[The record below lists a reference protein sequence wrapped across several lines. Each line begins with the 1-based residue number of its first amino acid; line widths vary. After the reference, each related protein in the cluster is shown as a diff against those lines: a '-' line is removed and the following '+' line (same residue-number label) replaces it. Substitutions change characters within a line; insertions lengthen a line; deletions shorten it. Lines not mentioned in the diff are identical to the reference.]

1 MSENPRIMVMG
12 VGNPLM
18 RDEGAGPRTVEILM
32 AGYHFPDHVE
42 VVDCGTMG
50 YTILDVLRD
59 VDKLVVVD
67 ALKAEDLEPG
77 DVVKLAPQDFAASQ
91 VMHSLHDVRL
101 PEVLQAASLIG
112 RSPETIA
119 IGIQIE
125 EIAEWVLELSEPVEA
140 ALPVAVAAVL
150 EELAEMGVSVTER
163 AETTVNASIIEAV
176 RTYAPMPEDAL
187 RPPDTN
193 EGDQA
198 Q

>member
-32 AGYHFPDHVE
+32 AGYDFPDHVE

-50 YTILDVLRD
+50 YTILDVLRE
-59 VDKLVVVD
+59 VDKLIVVD
-67 ALKAEDLEPG
+67 ALKADDLEPG
-77 DVVKLAPQDFAASQ
+77 DVVKLAPEDFAASQ

-150 EELAEMGVSVTER
+150 EELAGLGVSVTER

-187 RPPDTN
+187 RPADPD
-193 EGDQA
+193 GD
-198 Q
+198 

>member
-1 MSENPRIMVMG
+1 MG

-32 AGYHFPDHVE
+32 GAFDFPDDVE

-50 YTILDVLRD
+50 YTILDVLRG
-59 VDKLVVVD
+59 VEHLIVVD
-67 ALKAEDLEPG
+67 ALRSDDLEPG
-77 DVVKLAPQDFAASQ
+77 TVVRLEPSDFATSQ

-112 RSPETIA
+112 STPKTVA

-125 EIAEWVLELSEPVEA
+125 EIAEWVLELSAPVEA

-150 EELAEMGVSVTER
+150 EELAALGVEPTPRVDASVD
-163 AETTVNASIIEAV
+163 ASIIEAV
-176 RTYAPMPEDAL
+176 RSYAPIPDAAL
-187 RPPDTN
+187 RPATEQGSD
-193 EGDQA
+193 
-198 Q
+198 